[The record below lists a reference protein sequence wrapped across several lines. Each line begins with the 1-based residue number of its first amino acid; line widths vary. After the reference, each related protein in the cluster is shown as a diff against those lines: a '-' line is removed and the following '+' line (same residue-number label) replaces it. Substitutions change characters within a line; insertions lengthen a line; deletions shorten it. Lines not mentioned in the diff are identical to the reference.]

1 MRLIRLLLAKRYFP
15 QPIRFHSRCSIL
27 LHSNQ
32 VTMATQKPPFQRLPT
47 DVVPVNY
54 TLILEPNL
62 TEFTFKGNVV
72 IDTKLTNPVN
82 SVTVNSCEI
91 EIDTCSF
98 QVNVPGSSLQ
108 TGTIDYQKEN
118 ETVKFTFQEAL
129 PGDGKLSLEFRGILN
144 DQMKGFYR

>member
-1 MRLIRLLLAKRYFP
+1 
-15 QPIRFHSRCSIL
+15 
-27 LHSNQ
+27 
-32 VTMATQKPPFQRLPT
+32 MATQKPPFQRLPT

-98 QVNVPGSSLQ
+98 QGNVPGSSLQ

-129 PGDGKLSLEFRGILN
+129 PGDGKLSLKFRGILN